1 MNPYSTYMQ
10 QQTVGWTRIDLL
22 LALFDGAIE
31 RLLKAR
37 EELERGDALAATSL
51 LARAQLIVAEL
62 AAGIDLRHGEL
73 PRNLLRLYTFAAQRI
88 QLGKTENIDEALHI
102 LNILREGMQGIR
114 EEARTART
122 GRQDSPGEQ
131 RQQSADDRVI
141 PDPPEKKVLRSRRK
155 VLPIILACQDN
166 HGSFHFAQ
174 PWFLHELAKTL
185 LAISLTPP

>member
-22 LALFDGAIE
+22 LALYNGAIE
-31 RLLKAR
+31 RLTKAR

-51 LARAQLIVAEL
+51 LVRAQLIVAEL

-88 QLGKTENIDEALHI
+88 QLGKTENIDEVLRI

-114 EEARTART
+114 GEAYSSNGTARFP
-122 GRQDSPGEQ
+122 R
-131 RQQSADDRVI
+131 
-141 PDPPEKKVLRSRRK
+141 
-155 VLPIILACQDN
+155 
-166 HGSFHFAQ
+166 
-174 PWFLHELAKTL
+174 
-185 LAISLTPP
+185 